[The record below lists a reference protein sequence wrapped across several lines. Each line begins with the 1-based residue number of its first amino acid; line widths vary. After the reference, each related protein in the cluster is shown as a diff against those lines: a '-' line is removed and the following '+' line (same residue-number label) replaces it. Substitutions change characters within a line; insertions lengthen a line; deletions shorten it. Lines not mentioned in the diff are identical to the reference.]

1 MCVFALEDYQG
12 TLEVVVFPETY
23 ARYRAACENGA
34 LLLVRG
40 KFERDEESSRLQATE
55 VLPLAQLRERLSRG
69 VRIRLKADIPRETI
83 GRLWEVVAEFRGD
96 RPLAI
101 EVVVNGGAAHTVVR
115 MDINPSIR
123 VRPSEQ
129 FVSTVE
135 KLCGQGTVFV
145 H

>member
-1 MCVFALEDYQG
+1 M
-12 TLEVVVFPETY
+12 
-23 ARYRAACENGA
+23 
-34 LLLVRG
+34 
-40 KFERDEESSRLQATE
+40 
-55 VLPLAQLRERLSRG
+55 
-69 VRIRLKADIPRETI
+69 KADIPRETI
-83 GRLWEVVAEFRGD
+83 GRLWDVVAEFRGD